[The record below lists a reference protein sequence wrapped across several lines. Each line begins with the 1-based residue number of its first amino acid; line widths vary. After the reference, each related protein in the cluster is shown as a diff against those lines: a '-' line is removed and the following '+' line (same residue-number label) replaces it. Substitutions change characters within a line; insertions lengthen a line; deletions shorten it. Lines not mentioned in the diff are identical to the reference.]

1 MKGITKRFLALLMA
15 LCMLSSLLVTAGA
28 TEDVSQ
34 ESSGNTLTEE
44 EANALLA
51 GAGTSVVQIALDN
64 HLDDVN
70 TTQYGLCGGTSHLQ
84 GICVDEK
91 LEYMY
96 FSYTTALAKID
107 IKTGKLVASVV
118 NFGPGGFDVEGGA
131 HLGCI
136 DYYDGHIYGSLEYK
150 SPGKK
155 FFLAIF
161 DADKMT
167 AVGMDVNNMPA
178 DQKVIT
184 GVLLSEPTMDFRDP
198 LDTEVFTG
206 QDAYGDA
213 ANEENNGHRFACSGI
228 DGVTMG
234 KWPGG
239 GDDEIYM
246 IVAYGVY
253 GGDRFENRYD
263 NMYNVLQFYKLSD
276 LWQEEGN
283 TWNIP
288 FNGKRGLEREI
299 GEGEALT
306 AARTL
311 YVYTGNTQYGA
322 QNIEYEWDTGDIVL
336 YTYGN
341 TDGFGGT
348 MYVVDGSKTPEYKT
362 LELGQ
367 NNTLKAKADRYFCKW
382 VAEAYATDTNG
393 NGTIEED
400 EFLKGDVAVLKC
412 ICGDPQSHSAET
424 VGEAE
429 WGSTGVKKADQPI
442 CSTNHPASATTGIAW
457 IGGDPQDDSV
467 DYFYVANGAYTT
479 GLYKRTINSKGV
491 SFKQLKWLAE
501 EELTAKPV
509 MQWTMDAAD
518 LTEDGKITNAVNAET
533 YGGYCANVAVGE
545 GVDGKMGGSLYFD
558 GRADALDYSRTWMT
572 EDGVAALQEMVNET
586 GEITISYWYKPQ
598 YNGSDNF
605 TSNWAPILGI
615 YSSNAWSQ
623 GPGRFMLVT
632 EDRDGLTMCMNNF
645 GNKESWPVDIR
656 SATSSGASS
665 ANDWHHIVMTVDLN
679 TTDPTTGLAGG
690 TSLYRRF
697 YIDGI
702 EVKQERALYPENKD
716 TVLTG
721 MTDFEIGGA
730 PFKCWSDTNI
740 RGRFSGWIDDVQVY
754 DTAVTAKQAAYL
766 MQHAPA
772 TSDKEYVEPQ
782 TPETERETAYVFD
795 KAAPADLTI
804 PFVSDVTAVSG
815 VTEGCYRVDG
825 KNVVLSADFLRT
837 RQPGALTVT
846 INGKDNVKENVK
858 VNVLN
863 SAAGY
868 PVAYYK
874 LDSAADGKT
883 ADASGNGLDAQ
894 VINGVAIN
902 SDGAAFNGYAET
914 VVQRV
919 QLADSDLLAK
929 ALANKATIS
938 FWFQSPRI
946 VGNMTNLVGLYGE
959 DAQPAL
965 VAQFRSSGG
974 ERQGN
979 DQPVSVAAQTLSAAS
994 RGWDDNVV
1002 SGAGITV
1009 NGDWHQMTVSYDGE
1023 KAYVYLDGKL
1033 SASGAALADNLK
1045 SVDSLV
1051 LGGPVNIG
1059 YVTPGSS
1066 KSQTY
1071 QTNFYGNLDEVLL
1084 YNTTLTEDEVAA
1096 IYAAGRDGIT
1106 LPVDTTGLTYLV
1118 AKAEALGEAA
1128 PADALA
1134 AAKAVLDK
1142 QNDATAQEV
1151 TEASDALLGALNA
1164 LTDKT
1169 ALRAA
1174 VEKADAM
1181 TQGNYTDETWSAL
1194 EEALAAAKA
1203 VLNDFQAT
1211 QAQVN
1216 TAKATLDAAVAGL
1229 KEKSNPTPTPTPA
1242 PAPSEP
1248 EFPFTDVAEDS
1259 IFRDA
1264 IAWAVEKGIT
1274 TGKTETTFDPNGT
1287 CTRAQIITFL
1297 WRAAGSPVVNY
1308 AMSMTDVPENA
1319 YYTEA
1324 VRWALSKG
1332 ITTGTTETTFSP
1344 NAACIRA
1351 QAVTFL
1357 FRYMA
1362 PDAVTLQELVSGFAD
1377 ATAVPS
1383 YALPAM
1389 NWALATGIV
1398 QGDGSNLLPNDI
1410 CTRAHIVSF
1419 LYRMLAK

>member
-1 MKGITKRFLALLMA
+1 MKGITKRLLALLMA

-28 TEDVSQ
+28 TEDVAQ

-51 GAGTSVVQIALDN
+51 GAGTSVARIALEN

-70 TTQYGLCGGTSHLQ
+70 TTDYKKCGGTGHMQ

-96 FSYTTALAKID
+96 FSYTDVLAKIRISD
-107 IKTGKLVASVV
+107 GKLVASVTD
-118 NFGPGGFDVEGGA
+118 FGPDSFMAEGGA

-136 DYYDGHIYGSLEYK
+136 DYYDGHIYASLEYK

-167 AVGMDVNNMPA
+167 AVGMDVNKMEDN
-178 DQKVIT
+178 QVVT

-198 LDTEVFTG
+198 LDTEVFDG

-213 ANEENNGHRFACSGI
+213 TNEDNNGHRFACSGI

-253 GGDRFENRYD
+253 GGGKFENRYD

-393 NGTIEED
+393 IEED

-412 ICGDPQSHSAET
+412 VCGDPQSHSAET

-467 DYFYVANGAYTT
+467 DYFYISNGEFTT

-558 GRADALDYSRTWMT
+558 GRADALDYSRAWMS
-572 EDGVAALQEMVNET
+572 EEGVAALNKAVDKQ
-586 GEITISYWYKPQ
+586 ITISYWYKPE
-598 YNGSDNF
+598 YNGAANF
-605 TSNWAPILGI
+605 TSNWAPILGL
-615 YSSNAWSQ
+615 YTTKDWPNR
-623 GPGRFMLVT
+623 GTGRFQLVT
-632 EDRDGLTMCMNNF
+632 EFRNTGLVLGMINMDGQGDL
-645 GNKESWPVDIR
+645 R
-656 SATSSGASS
+656 SKTTTA
-665 ANDWHHIVMTVDLN
+665 ANGTDWHHIVMTVDLTQTEKVN
-679 TTDPTTGLAGG
+679 GA
-690 TSLYRRF
+690 TSLVRKLYV
-697 YIDGI
+697 DGI
-702 EVKQERALYPENKD
+702 DAGQERALPENNSGALD
-716 TVLTG
+716 N
-721 MTDFEIGGA
+721 MEFFEIGGA

-740 RGRFSGWIDDVQVY
+740 RGRFSGWIDDVRIY
-754 DTAVTAKQAAYL
+754 NTAVTAGQVAYL
-766 MQHAPA
+766 LQHQPT

-804 PFVSDVTAVSG
+804 PFVSDIASVSG

-825 KNVVLSADFLRT
+825 KNVVLSADFLMT

-846 INGKDNVKENVK
+846 INGKENVK

-863 SAAGY
+863 STAGY

-874 LDSAADGKT
+874 LDAIADGKT

-929 ALANKATIS
+929 ALTGKAAIS
-938 FWFQSPRI
+938 FWFKSPRI
-946 VGNMTNLVGLYGE
+946 VGNMTDLVGLYGE

-974 ERQGN
+974 ERPGAGES
-979 DQPVSVAAQTLSAAS
+979 VSVAAQTLSAAS
-994 RGWDDNVV
+994 RAWNANVV
-1002 SGAGITV
+1002 EGSGITV
-1009 NGDWHQMTVSYDGE
+1009 NNEWHQMTVSYDGE

-1059 YVTPGSS
+1059 YVTPGGS

-1071 QTNFYGNLDEVLL
+1071 QTNFYGSLDEVLL
-1084 YNTTLTEDEVAA
+1084 YNTTLTEAEVAA

-1134 AAKAVLDK
+1134 AAKAVLAK
-1142 QNDATAQEV
+1142 QDATAQEV
-1151 TEASDALLGALNA
+1151 TEASDALLRALNA

-1211 QAQVN
+1211 QAQVDA
-1216 TAKATLDAAVAGL
+1216 AKAALDAAVAGL
-1229 KEKSNPTPTPTPA
+1229 KEKSNPTPTPTPTPA
-1242 PAPSEP
+1242 PTPSEP
-1248 EFPFTDVAEDS
+1248 KFPFTDVAEDS

-1274 TGKTETTFDPNGT
+1274 TGKTETIFDPNGT
-1287 CTRAQIITFL
+1287 CTRAQIVTFL

-1377 ATAVPS
+1377 ADAVPS
-1383 YALPAM
+1383 YALSAM

-1398 QGDGSNLLPNDI
+1398 QGDGSKLLPNDI